1 MQVLASTLTTTA
13 RASGAHL
20 PPPTRWPRAPR
31 REVTPEAR
39 HTCGRPQAR
48 RVYALPPRSS
58 QTPGSAG
65 SERHVGPGAGTRRP
79 PGAVVRTG
87 CRRAIRVMLAAPPQ
101 PLGFSVTRLQEPIVS
116 YSDSRVSRKTT
127 VCLCCRGGTRRVWST
142 AQFLAVCRRVRVVVM
157 GLRRPRR
164 GLRLCRRC
172 VLPRR
177 GETLRLRQM

>member
-39 HTCGRPQAR
+39 HTCGCPQAR

-65 SERHVGPGAGTRRP
+65 SERPVGPGAGTRRP
-79 PGAVVRTG
+79 IGAVVRTS
-87 CRRAIRVMLAAPPQ
+87 CRRAIRVMLAAPRQ
-101 PLGFSVTRLQEPIVS
+101 PLGFRVTRSQEPIVS
-116 YSDSRVSRKTT
+116 HSDARVSRKTT
-127 VCLCCRGGTRRVWST
+127 VCLCCLGGTRRVWSN
-142 AQFLAVCRRVRVVVM
+142 AQFLVRLSQNSRFSIFN
-157 GLRRPRR
+157 GAN
-164 GLRLCRRC
+164 
-172 VLPRR
+172 
-177 GETLRLRQM
+177 RLRCFQ